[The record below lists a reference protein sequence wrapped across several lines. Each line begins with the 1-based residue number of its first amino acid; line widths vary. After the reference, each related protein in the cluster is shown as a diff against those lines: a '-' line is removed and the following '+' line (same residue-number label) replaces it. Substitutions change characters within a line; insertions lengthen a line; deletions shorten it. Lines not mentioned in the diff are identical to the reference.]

1 MIRNNV
7 YQVDNNTLT
16 KISLLCTILAL
27 DVSNPLF
34 QNMVNSKEGD
44 NIMYKYQLT
53 DILLNYHPTL
63 QSNTALQEI
72 ALLLVQTLNVTLK
85 HKEMSIQ
92 KCNEELEIER
102 LKQYLRKFTF
112 FFQAYIRKYPNQLSV
127 LSSKKTN
134 MLAVQNLFLIS
145 GL

>member
-1 MIRNNV
+1 
-7 YQVDNNTLT
+7 
-16 KISLLCTILAL
+16 
-27 DVSNPLF
+27 
-34 QNMVNSKEGD
+34 
-44 NIMYKYQLT
+44 MYKYQLT
-53 DILLNYHPTL
+53 DILLNSRLSL
-63 QSNTALQEI
+63 QSNTALREI

-85 HKEMSIQ
+85 RKEMSIQ

-112 FFQAYIRKYPNQLSV
+112 FFQASMRKYPNQFSL